1 MTNRNRSEISHA
13 TMVRNMNSIVNCPI
27 LADVQKYVD
36 ASGQEYYDFAGHTM
50 EPMPD
55 PEHDGETRM
64 NYIERVVGVIPANA
78 NIELRKEYNDSR
90 EYLHTDGL
98 IFEEHGNLTA
108 SILRRRKEVACSVE
122 IAVNK
127 MHYDLERSVLVI
139 DDFQF
144 LGVTLLG
151 KSVPP
156 GMEGATAYTT
166 FEDVAQHSDN
176 ITAALQLLVAQMERL
191 QASVAGIIN
200 KEGGKTMR
208 LNDLLKKYNVS
219 LDDLTFDYKTM
230 TDTELET
237 AFASAFEAADGT
249 GDTSD
254 GTDDTSGSESDTSSD
269 GEDGETDSGETDP
282 DGDDGEDGE
291 EPESEPEPGGESE
304 DPEEPEEPKPL
315 PNDDEQEQGQR
326 SRRYQHIAERN
337 VLSVTFEVTYTD
349 LMQALYDALENDEKM
364 FGWVHDVLLDTNEV
378 IYSYFSRDNSVSH
391 YRKRSYTFDGSSITT
406 LGEPV
411 EVKSRF
417 LSEDEWNVIDQM
429 RTTYD
434 TMRTEL
440 QGYQEREASSQKAE
454 LMASGDYALISDMP
468 EFKAL
473 DIASFSVDELRDK
486 LDQMLLAKV
495 KHQTYNGQES
505 VSYKGA
511 SSFINLFGAS
521 ASASTSDFL
530 EKLAAQSGSF
540 RTTK

>member
-1 MTNRNRSEISHA
+1 MI
-13 TMVRNMNSIVNCPI
+13 RNMNSIVNCPI

-36 ASGQEYYDFAGHTM
+36 TSGQEYYDFAGHTM

-166 FEDVAQHSDN
+166 FEDVAHHSDS
-176 ITAALQLLVAQMERL
+176 ITAALQPLVAQMERL
-191 QASVAGIIN
+191 QATVAGIIN
-200 KEGGKTMR
+200 KEGGKTMI

-219 LDDLTFDYKTM
+219 LDDLTFDYETM

-249 GDTSD
+249 EDTSDGSDGSD
-254 GTDDTSGSESDTSSD
+254 GTDDTSGTEEGTEEGESGTSGGGTD
-269 GEDGETDSGETDP
+269 PDGGEEGVGTGEDGEDP
-282 DGDDGEDGE
+282 
-291 EPESEPEPGGESE
+291 EPEPEPEPGGEDDD
-304 DPEEPEEPKPL
+304 DPEEPEPQSL
-315 PNDDEQEQGQR
+315 PNDDKQEQGRR
-326 SRRYQHIAERN
+326 SRRYQHIADRN

-378 IYSYFSRDNSVSH
+378 IYSYFSRDNSGSH
-391 YRKRSYTFDGSSITT
+391 YRKRSYTFDGSSITA
-406 LGEPV
+406 LGDPM

-417 LSEDEWNVIDQM
+417 LTEEEWNMIDQM
-429 RTTYD
+429 RSTYD

-440 QGYQEREASSQKAE
+440 QGYQDREASSQKAE

>member
-1 MTNRNRSEISHA
+1 MI
-13 TMVRNMNSIVNCPI
+13 RNMNSIVNCPI

-36 ASGQEYYDFAGHTM
+36 TSGQEYYDFAGHTM

-98 IFEEHGNLTA
+98 IFEEHGNLAA

-166 FEDVAQHSDN
+166 FEDVAHHSDS
-176 ITAALQLLVAQMERL
+176 ITAALQPLVAQMERL
-191 QASVAGIIN
+191 QVTVAGIIN
-200 KEGGKTMR
+200 KEGGKTMI

-249 GDTSD
+249 EDTSDGSDGSD
-254 GTDDTSGSESDTSSD
+254 GTDDTSGTEEGTEEGESGTSGGGTD
-269 GEDGETDSGETDP
+269 PDGGEEGVGTGEDGEDP
-282 DGDDGEDGE
+282 
-291 EPESEPEPGGESE
+291 EPEPEPEPGGEDDD
-304 DPEEPEEPKPL
+304 DPEEPEPQSL
-315 PNDDEQEQGQR
+315 PNDDKQEQGRR
-326 SRRYQHIAERN
+326 SRRYQHIADRN

-378 IYSYFSRDNSVSH
+378 IYSYFSRDNSGSH
-391 YRKRSYTFDGSSITT
+391 YRKRSYTFDGSSITA
-406 LGEPV
+406 LGDPM

-417 LSEDEWNVIDQM
+417 LTEEEWNMIDQM
-429 RTTYD
+429 RSTYD

-440 QGYQEREASSQKAE
+440 QGYQDREASSQKAE

>member
-108 SILRRRKEVACSVE
+108 SILRRRKEVDCSVE

-176 ITAALQLLVAQMERL
+176 ITAALQPLVAQMERL
-191 QASVAGIIN
+191 QTTVAGIIN

-219 LDDLTFDYKTM
+219 LDDLSFDYMAM
-230 TDTELET
+230 TETELEN
-237 AFASAFEAADGT
+237 AFASAFDADDGT

-269 GEDGETDSGETDP
+269 GEDGETDSSETDP
-282 DGDDGEDGE
+282 DGEDGE
-291 EPESEPEPGGESE
+291 EPEPEPEPDGESE

-417 LSEDEWNVIDQM
+417 LTEEEWNVIDQM
-429 RTTYD
+429 RSTYD

-440 QGYQEREASSQKAE
+440 QGYQDREAASQKAE
-454 LMASGDYALISDMP
+454 LIASSDYALISDTP

-473 DIASFSVDELRDK
+473 DIASFSVDELRNK

-495 KHQTYNGQES
+495 KRKTYNGQES

-521 ASASTSDFL
+521 TSTSTSDFL

-540 RTTK
+540 QTVK

>member
-1 MTNRNRSEISHA
+1 
-13 TMVRNMNSIVNCPI
+13 MVRNMNSIVNCPI
-27 LADVQKYVD
+27 LADVQKYTD
-36 ASGQEYYDFAGHTM
+36 IDGQEYYDFAGHTM

-64 NYIERVVGVIPANA
+64 NYIERVVGIIPANA

-151 KSVPP
+151 KAVPP

-176 ITAALQLLVAQMERL
+176 ITAALRPLVTQMERL
-191 QASVAGIIN
+191 QATVAGIIN
-200 KEGGKTMR
+200 KEGGKTMI

-219 LDDLTFDYKTM
+219 LDDLSFDYTIM
-230 TDTELET
+230 TDAELED
-237 AFASAFEAADGT
+237 AFASAFEADDSADGT
-249 GDTSD
+249 SE
-254 GTDDTSGSESDTSSD
+254 GTDDTSGSNGGTEDSDAT
-269 GEDGETDSGETDP
+269 ESGETDP
-282 DGDDGEDGE
+282 DGGEESGKDGEGQEPEPEPDDPE
-291 EPESEPEPGGESE
+291 PEDPEPES
-304 DPEEPEEPKPL
+304 L
-315 PNDDEQEQGQR
+315 PNDDEQEQNR
-326 SRRYQHIAERN
+326 KTRRYRHIAERN

-378 IYSYFSRDNSVSH
+378 IYSYFSRDYSGSH
-391 YRKRSYTFDGSSITT
+391 YRKRSYTFDGSSITA
-406 LGEPV
+406 LGNPV

-417 LSEDEWNVIDQM
+417 LTEEEWNMIDQM
-429 RTTYD
+429 RSTYD

-440 QGYQEREASSQKAE
+440 QGYQDREAANQKAE
-454 LMASGDYALISDMP
+454 LMVSSDYALISETP
-468 EFKAL
+468 EFKTL
-473 DIASFSVDELRDK
+473 DITHFSVDELRNK

-521 ASASTSDFL
+521 ASTSTSDFL
-530 EKLAAQSGSF
+530 EKLAVQSGSF
-540 RTTK
+540 QTTK

>member
-1 MTNRNRSEISHA
+1 
-13 TMVRNMNSIVNCPI
+13 MVRNMNSIVNCPI

-36 ASGQEYYDFAGHTM
+36 ANGQEYYDFAGHTM

-108 SILRRRKEVACSVE
+108 SILRRRKEVSCSVE

-176 ITAALQLLVAQMERL
+176 ITAALQPLVAQMERL
-191 QASVAGIIN
+191 QATVASIIN
-200 KEGGKTMR
+200 KEGGKTMI

-219 LDDLTFDYKTM
+219 LDDLSFDYMAM
-230 TDTELET
+230 TETELED
-237 AFASAFEAADGT
+237 AFASAFDAD
-249 GDTSD
+249 D
-254 GTDDTSGSESDTSSD
+254 GTDDTSDGADDTSGSEGEVEGGTGSD
-269 GEDGETDSGETDP
+269 GEDGETDSDETDP
-282 DGDDGEDGE
+282 DGGDGEDGK
-291 EPESEPEPGGESE
+291 EPEPEPEPGGEDDD
-304 DPEEPEEPKPL
+304 DPEELEEPEESKL
-315 PNDDEQEQGQR
+315 ISNDDEQEQGRR

-337 VLSVTFEVTYTD
+337 VLSVTFEVAYTD
-349 LMQALYDALENDEKM
+349 LLRALYDALENAEKM
-364 FGWVHDVLLDTNEV
+364 LGCVEDVLIDSNEV
-378 IYSYFSRDNSVSH
+378 IYCYYRQDARGPH
-391 YRKRSYTFDGSSITT
+391 YRKRSYTFDGSFITS
-406 LGEPV
+406 LGEPM

-417 LSEDEWNVIDQM
+417 LSEDEWNAIDQM
-429 RTTYD
+429 RATYD

-440 QGYQEREASSQKAE
+440 QGYQEREAESQKAE
-454 LMASGDYALISDMP
+454 LMASSDYALISDTP
-468 EFKAL
+468 EFKAI
-473 DIASFSVDELRDK
+473 DIASFSVDELRNK

-521 ASASTSDFL
+521 VASSTSDFL
-530 EKLAAQSGSF
+530 EKLAAQAGNF
-540 RTTK
+540 KATK

>member
-1 MTNRNRSEISHA
+1 
-13 TMVRNMNSIVNCPI
+13 MVRNMNSIVNCPI

-166 FEDVAQHSDN
+166 FEDVAQHSDS
-176 ITAALQLLVAQMERL
+176 ITAALQPLVAQMERL
-191 QASVAGIIN
+191 QVTVAGIIN
-200 KEGGKTMR
+200 KEGGKTMI

-249 GDTSD
+249 
-254 GTDDTSGSESDTSSD
+254 DDTSGTEEGTEEGESGTSGGGTD
-269 GEDGETDSGETDP
+269 PDGGEEGVGTGEDGEDP
-282 DGDDGEDGE
+282 
-291 EPESEPEPGGESE
+291 EPEPEPEPGGEDDD
-304 DPEEPEEPKPL
+304 DPEEPEPNSL
-315 PNDDEQEQGQR
+315 PNDDKQEQGRR
-326 SRRYQHIAERN
+326 SRRYQHITDRN
-337 VLSVTFEVTYTD
+337 VLSVTFEVTYTN

-378 IYSYFSRDNSVSH
+378 IYSYFSRDNSGSH
-391 YRKRSYTFDGSSITT
+391 YRKRSYTFDGSSITA
-406 LGEPV
+406 LGDPM

-417 LSEDEWNVIDQM
+417 LTEEEWNMIDQM
-429 RTTYD
+429 RSTYD

-440 QGYQEREASSQKAE
+440 QGYQDREASSQKAE

>member
-1 MTNRNRSEISHA
+1 
-13 TMVRNMNSIVNCPI
+13 MVRNMNSIVNCPI

-249 GDTSD
+249 EDTSDGSDGSD
-254 GTDDTSGSESDTSSD
+254 GTDDTSGTEEGTEEGESGTSGGGTD
-269 GEDGETDSGETDP
+269 PDGGEEGVGTGEDGEDP
-282 DGDDGEDGE
+282 
-291 EPESEPEPGGESE
+291 EPEPEPEPGGEDDD
-304 DPEEPEEPKPL
+304 DPEEPEPQSL
-315 PNDDEQEQGQR
+315 PNDDKQEQGRR
-326 SRRYQHIAERN
+326 SRRYQHIADRN

-378 IYSYFSRDNSVSH
+378 IYSYFSRDNSGSH
-391 YRKRSYTFDGSSITT
+391 YRKRSYTFDDSSITA
-406 LGEPV
+406 LGDPM

-417 LSEDEWNVIDQM
+417 LTEEEWNMIDQM
-429 RTTYD
+429 RSTYD

-440 QGYQEREASSQKAE
+440 QGYQDREASSQKAE

>member
-219 LDDLTFDYKTM
+219 LDDLSFDYMAM
-230 TDTELET
+230 TETELEN
-237 AFASAFEAADGT
+237 AFASAFDADDGT

-254 GTDDTSGSESDTSSD
+254 GTDDTSGSEGDTSSD

-291 EPESEPEPGGESE
+291 EPEPEPEPGGESE

-391 YRKRSYTFDGSSITT
+391 YRKRSYTYDGSSITA

-440 QGYQEREASSQKAE
+440 QGYQEREAESQKAE
-454 LMASGDYALISDMP
+454 LMASSDYALISDTP
-468 EFKAL
+468 EFKAI
-473 DIASFSVDELRDK
+473 DIASFSVDELRNK

-521 ASASTSDFL
+521 TSSSTSDFL

-540 RTTK
+540 QTVK

>member
-166 FEDVAQHSDN
+166 FEDVAQHSDS
-176 ITAALQLLVAQMERL
+176 ITAALQPLVAQMERL
-191 QASVAGIIN
+191 QVTVAGIIN
-200 KEGGKTMR
+200 KEGGKTMI

-249 GDTSD
+249 
-254 GTDDTSGSESDTSSD
+254 DDTSGTEEGTEEGESGTSGGGTD
-269 GEDGETDSGETDP
+269 PDGGEEGVGTGEDGEDP
-282 DGDDGEDGE
+282 
-291 EPESEPEPGGESE
+291 EPEPEPEPGGEDDD
-304 DPEEPEEPKPL
+304 DPEEPEPNSL
-315 PNDDEQEQGQR
+315 PNDDKQEQGRR
-326 SRRYQHIAERN
+326 SRRYQHITDRN
-337 VLSVTFEVTYTD
+337 VLSVTFEVTYTN

-378 IYSYFSRDNSVSH
+378 IYSYFSRDNSGSH
-391 YRKRSYTFDGSSITT
+391 YRKRSYTFDGSSITA
-406 LGEPV
+406 LGDPM

-417 LSEDEWNVIDQM
+417 LTEEEWNMIDQM
-429 RTTYD
+429 RSTYD

-440 QGYQEREASSQKAE
+440 QGYQDREASSQKAE

>member
-1 MTNRNRSEISHA
+1 
-13 TMVRNMNSIVNCPI
+13 MVRNMNSIVNCPI

-36 ASGQEYYDFAGHTM
+36 ANGQEYYDFAGHTM

-55 PEHDGETRM
+55 PERDGETRM

-78 NIELRKEYNDSR
+78 KIELRKEYNDSR

-108 SILRRRKEVACSVE
+108 SILRRRKEVSCSVE

-176 ITAALQLLVAQMERL
+176 ITTALQPLVAQMERL
-191 QASVAGIIN
+191 QATVASIIN
-200 KEGGKTMR
+200 KEGGKTMI

-230 TDTELET
+230 TEAELED
-237 AFASAFEAADGT
+237 AFASAFEADDGT
-249 GDTSD
+249 DDASD
-254 GTDDTSGSESDTSSD
+254 GADDTSGSEGEAEGGTGSD
-269 GEDGETDSGETDP
+269 GKDDETDSDETDP
-282 DGDDGEDGE
+282 DGGDGEDGK
-291 EPESEPEPGGESE
+291 EPEPEPEPSGEDDD
-304 DPEEPEEPKPL
+304 DPEEPEEPEPKPL
-315 PNDDEQEQGQR
+315 PDDDEQEQGR
-326 SRRYQHIAERN
+326 RARRYQHIAERN

-349 LMQALYDALENDEKM
+349 FMRALYDALENDEEL
-364 FGWVHDVLLDTNEV
+364 FGWIHDVLIDTNEV
-378 IYSYFSRDNSVSH
+378 IYSYYNRDDSVSH
-391 YRKRSYTFDGSSITT
+391 YRKRSYTFDGSSITA

-417 LSEDEWNVIDQM
+417 LTEEEWNMIDQM
-429 RTTYD
+429 RSTYD
-434 TMRTEL
+434 TMRAEL
-440 QGYQEREASSQKAE
+440 QGYQDREAANQKAE
-454 LMASGDYALISDMP
+454 LMASSDYALISDTP

-473 DIASFSVDELRDK
+473 DIAAFSVDELRNK

-495 KHQTYNGQES
+495 KRQNYNGQES

-521 ASASTSDFL
+521 ASSSTSDFL

-540 RTTK
+540 RLTK

>member
-1 MTNRNRSEISHA
+1 
-13 TMVRNMNSIVNCPI
+13 MVRNMNSIVNCPI

-36 ASGQEYYDFAGHTM
+36 ANGQEYYDFAGHTM

-78 NIELRKEYNDSR
+78 KIELRKEYNDSR

-108 SILRRRKEVACSVE
+108 SILRRRKEVSCSVE

-151 KSVPP
+151 KSIPP

-176 ITAALQLLVAQMERL
+176 ITAALQPLVAQMERL
-191 QASVAGIIN
+191 QATVASIIN
-200 KEGGKTMR
+200 KEGGKTMI

-230 TDTELET
+230 TDSELEA
-237 AFASAFEAADGT
+237 AFTSAFEADDGT
-249 GDTSD
+249 DDSSDGSDGSD
-254 GTDDTSGSESDTSSD
+254 GTDDTSGTEGGTEESEA
-269 GEDGETDSGETDP
+269 GDGETDLDSGEEGGDGEGGEDP
-282 DGDDGEDGE
+282 KPELEPEPDGEDDDE
-291 EPESEPEPGGESE
+291 
-304 DPEEPEEPKPL
+304 PEEPEEPEPKPL
-315 PNDDEQEQGQR
+315 PDDDEQEQGR
-326 SRRYQHIAERN
+326 RARRYQHIAERN

-349 LMQALYDALENDEKM
+349 LMRALYDALENDEEL
-364 FGWVHDVLLDTNEV
+364 FGWIHDVLIDTNEV
-378 IYSYFSRDNSVSH
+378 IYSYYNRDDSVSH
-391 YRKRSYTFDGSSITT
+391 YRKRSYTFDGSSITA

-417 LSEDEWNVIDQM
+417 LTEEEWNMIDQM
-429 RTTYD
+429 RATYD
-434 TMRTEL
+434 TMCTEL
-440 QGYQEREASSQKAE
+440 QGYQEREAASQKAE
-454 LMASGDYALISDMP
+454 LMASSDYALISDTP

-473 DIASFSVDELRDK
+473 DIAAFSVDELRNK
-486 LDQMLLAKV
+486 LDQMLLARV
-495 KHQTYNGQES
+495 KRQNYNGQES

-521 ASASTSDFL
+521 ASSSTSDFL

-540 RTTK
+540 RLTK

>member
-1 MTNRNRSEISHA
+1 
-13 TMVRNMNSIVNCPI
+13 MVRNMNSIVNCPI

-108 SILRRRKEVACSVE
+108 SILRRRKEVDCSVE

-166 FEDVAQHSDN
+166 FEDVAHHSDS
-176 ITAALQLLVAQMERL
+176 ITAALQPLVAQMERL
-191 QASVAGIIN
+191 QVTVAGIIN
-200 KEGGKTMR
+200 KEGGKTMI

-249 GDTSD
+249 EDTSDGSDGSD
-254 GTDDTSGSESDTSSD
+254 GTDDTSGTEEGTEEGESGTSGGGTD
-269 GEDGETDSGETDP
+269 PDGGEEGVGTGEDGEDP
-282 DGDDGEDGE
+282 
-291 EPESEPEPGGESE
+291 EPEPEPEPGGEDDD
-304 DPEEPEEPKPL
+304 DPEEPEPQSL
-315 PNDDEQEQGQR
+315 PNDDKQEQGRR
-326 SRRYQHIAERN
+326 SRRYQHIADRN

-378 IYSYFSRDNSVSH
+378 IYSYFSRDNSGSH
-391 YRKRSYTFDGSSITT
+391 YRKRSYTFDGSSITA
-406 LGEPV
+406 LGDPM

-417 LSEDEWNVIDQM
+417 LTEEEWNMIDQM
-429 RTTYD
+429 RSTYD

-440 QGYQEREASSQKAE
+440 QGYQDREASSQKAE

>member
-1 MTNRNRSEISHA
+1 MI
-13 TMVRNMNSIVNCPI
+13 RNMNSIVNCPI

-36 ASGQEYYDFAGHTM
+36 TSGQEYYDFAGHTM

-166 FEDVAQHSDN
+166 FEDVAHHSDS
-176 ITAALQLLVAQMERL
+176 ITAALQPLVAQMERL
-191 QASVAGIIN
+191 QVTVAGIIN
-200 KEGGKTMR
+200 KEGGKTMI

-249 GDTSD
+249 EDTSDGSDGSD
-254 GTDDTSGSESDTSSD
+254 GTDDTSGTEEGTEEGESGTSGGGTD
-269 GEDGETDSGETDP
+269 PDGGEEGVGTGEDGEDP
-282 DGDDGEDGE
+282 
-291 EPESEPEPGGESE
+291 EPEPEPEPGGEDDD
-304 DPEEPEEPKPL
+304 DPEEPEPQSL
-315 PNDDEQEQGQR
+315 PNDDKQEQGRR
-326 SRRYQHIAERN
+326 SRRYQHIADRN

-378 IYSYFSRDNSVSH
+378 IYSYFSRDNSGSH
-391 YRKRSYTFDGSSITT
+391 YRKRSYTFDGSSITA
-406 LGEPV
+406 LGDPM

-417 LSEDEWNVIDQM
+417 LTEEEWNMIDQM
-429 RTTYD
+429 RSTYD

-440 QGYQEREASSQKAE
+440 QGYQDREASSQKAE

>member
-1 MTNRNRSEISHA
+1 MI
-13 TMVRNMNSIVNCPI
+13 RNMNSIVNCPI

-36 ASGQEYYDFAGHTM
+36 TSGQEYYDFAGHTM

-166 FEDVAQHSDN
+166 FEDVAHHSDS
-176 ITAALQLLVAQMERL
+176 ITAALQPLVAQMERL
-191 QASVAGIIN
+191 QVTVAGIIN
-200 KEGGKTMR
+200 KEGGKTMI

-219 LDDLTFDYKTM
+219 LDDLTFDYETM

-249 GDTSD
+249 EDTSDGSDGSD
-254 GTDDTSGSESDTSSD
+254 GTDDTSGTEEGTEEGESGTSGGGTD
-269 GEDGETDSGETDP
+269 PDGGEEGVGTGEDGEDP
-282 DGDDGEDGE
+282 
-291 EPESEPEPGGESE
+291 EPEPEPEPGGEDDD
-304 DPEEPEEPKPL
+304 DPEEPEPQSL
-315 PNDDEQEQGQR
+315 PNDDKQEQGRR
-326 SRRYQHIAERN
+326 SRRYQHIADRN

-378 IYSYFSRDNSVSH
+378 IYSYFSRDNSGSH
-391 YRKRSYTFDGSSITT
+391 YRKRSYTFDGSSITA
-406 LGEPV
+406 LGDPM

-417 LSEDEWNVIDQM
+417 LTEEEWNMIDQM
-429 RTTYD
+429 RSTYD

-440 QGYQEREASSQKAE
+440 QGYQDREASSQKAE

>member
-1 MTNRNRSEISHA
+1 
-13 TMVRNMNSIVNCPI
+13 MVRNMNSIVNCPI